1 MRHAL
6 PGSVSVVS
14 RVMFG
19 KMETIDRMWLI
30 HCGKTPGFGC
40 GRIRKA
46 VSSDKS
52 VRLRF
57 FFRCS
62 TLEGRGKAGLND
74 SRKDPQRR
82 LTGFTGNRL
91 FGTFRAEDRI
101 STVCRW
107 QDACWNI

>member
-57 FFRCS
+57 FFGVARWKG
-62 TLEGRGKAGLND
+62 EGRQD
-74 SRKDPQRR
+74 STIREKILSAD
-82 LTGFTGNRL
+82 
-91 FGTFRAEDRI
+91 
-101 STVCRW
+101 
-107 QDACWNI
+107 